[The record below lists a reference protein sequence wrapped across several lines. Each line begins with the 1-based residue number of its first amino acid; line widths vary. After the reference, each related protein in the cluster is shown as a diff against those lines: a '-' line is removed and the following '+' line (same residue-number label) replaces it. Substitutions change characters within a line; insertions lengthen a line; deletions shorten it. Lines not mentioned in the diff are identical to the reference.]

1 MMTRLHEFSLSSAS
15 YRVRIALNLKDIS
28 YESQSYAL
36 RRKEHRADAYLALNP
51 AGLVPCL
58 EIDGLR
64 LTQSLA
70 IIEYLDQRVPEPR
83 LIPADPA
90 ARARVQAIAQ
100 TIACDIHPL
109 NNLRVL
115 QYLDTAL
122 GQDEDAQSRWY
133 AHWIEAGFS
142 ALEAMLDADPPAPWV
157 AGDGP
162 GLAEICIVPQLF
174 NARRY
179 AVDLTPWPRLVALG
193 ERAAELPAFARAA
206 P

>member
-1 MMTRLHEFSLSSAS
+1 MTRLHEFSLSSAS

-36 RRKEHRADAYLALNP
+36 RREEHRDDAYLALNP

-90 ARARVQAIAQ
+90 TRARVQAIAQ

-115 QYLDTAL
+115 QYLENTL
-122 GQDEDAQSRWY
+122 GQGAEAQSRWY
-133 AHWIEAGFS
+133 AHWIKAGFS

-157 AGDGP
+157 AGDRP

-179 AVDLTPWPRLVALG
+179 AVDLGPYPRLVALG
-193 ERAAELPAFARAA
+193 ERAAGLPAFARAA